1 MRPEPKVL
9 VTAHGSIDTRAIP
22 QHIKENLA
30 QAAFRSILQA
40 YNDPA
45 VRSDY
50 ERWKAERERAVTH
63 EAAKAPDPEAEDSGE
78 QQGPPPRQ
86 LPLGDGDRD
95 RPDCLRQI
103 NRHLGTGTERMNAG
117 EKARNR
123 HGLGIH
129 RTGN

>member
-1 MRPEPKVL
+1 ML

-50 ERWKAERERAVTH
+50 ERWKAERERAAT
-63 EAAKAPDPEAEDSGE
+63 A
-78 QQGPPPRQ
+78 
-86 LPLGDGDRD
+86 
-95 RPDCLRQI
+95 
-103 NRHLGTGTERMNAG
+103 
-117 EKARNR
+117 
-123 HGLGIH
+123 
-129 RTGN
+129 

>member
-50 ERWKAERERAVTH
+50 ERWKAARERAAT
-63 EAAKAPDPEAEDSGE
+63 A
-78 QQGPPPRQ
+78 
-86 LPLGDGDRD
+86 
-95 RPDCLRQI
+95 
-103 NRHLGTGTERMNAG
+103 
-117 EKARNR
+117 
-123 HGLGIH
+123 
-129 RTGN
+129 